1 MPLYIIYTQYLMNQM
16 NSNTEKNS
24 NVEKKPMNKYLKY
37 GLILAALIVSLF
49 IIIPFMM
56 NVFTE
61 LIIKYQDARE
71 KRRLETKKRELEIMI
86 MASRGV

>member
-1 MPLYIIYTQYLMNQM
+1 MNQM
-16 NSNTEKNS
+16 NS